1 MKNTLQRQLSKIERT
16 YEHINFANKEV
27 YAHWLSQTYFFV
39 RHSTRLLNLSSGL
52 TPFELNFYHLRAN
65 DHAREEKNHEKMLI
79 MDLTELGYDINTF
92 EESPII
98 KAFYQT
104 QYYAIEHIHPLG
116 FIGYIYLLESLPL
129 ELGKTL
135 LKVIEPVHG
144 KKATTFL
151 RVHTQEDE
159 DHIQSLLK
167 LIDNL
172 PKELVKEIEQNLIL
186 SGTLYNSFFE
196 ELKILS
202 EEKPKIKT
210 KVA

>member
-1 MKNTLQRQLSKIERT
+1 MKNILQTQLDKIEQT
-16 YEHINFANKEV
+16 YKNINFEDKQV
-27 YAHWLSQTYFFV
+27 YAEWLAQSYFFV

-79 MDLTELGYDINTF
+79 MDLKELDFSIDKF

-98 KAFYQT
+98 KAFYQS
-104 QYYAIEHIHPLG
+104 QYYTIEHIHPLG

-129 ELGKTL
+129 GLGKTL
-135 LKVIEPVHG
+135 LKRIENVYG
-144 KKATTFL
+144 KKGTTFL

-167 LIDNL
+167 LIEAL
-172 PKELVKEIEQNLIL
+172 PKEVVKAIEQNLIL
-186 SGTLYNSFFE
+186 SGTLYNSFFQ
-196 ELKILS
+196 ELSFLTAENAKV
-202 EEKPKIKT
+202 KT